1 MKMKKT
7 YQIPQIKV
15 VTIPQ
20 RVNLLSGSEVTT
32 VDGNVFSKKPQGGN
46 GTARSRGFNG
56 FDDEED
62 FDED

>member
-1 MKMKKT
+1 MKKT

-20 RVNLLSGSEVTT
+20 RVNLLTGSQ
-32 VDGNVFSKKPQGGN
+32 VDGYSGNVFNGKPQGGN
-46 GTARSRGFNG
+46 GPSRSRGFNG

>member
-1 MKMKKT
+1 MMMKKT

-20 RVNLLSGSEVTT
+20 RVNLLTGSEVKGY
-32 VDGNVFSKKPQGGN
+32 DGNVLNGKPRGGN